1 MEARVKKMLC
11 LIMLYSILLGVSGCS
26 GKYHLSEHCNGFT
39 EDRIVDPMNR
49 EDYRPI
55 LTPMT
60 DLLVEC
66 YCYTEDLVTGA
77 VYFVGTGISN
87 GMTGQRCE

>member
-1 MEARVKKMLC
+1 VKKMLC
-11 LIMLYSILLGVSGCS
+11 LIMLYSILLCTSGCS

-66 YCYTEDLVTGA
+66 YCYTEDIVIGA
-77 VYFVGTGISN
+77 AYVVGTAFIN
-87 GMTGQRCE
+87 GSDGNVPNP